1 MYAEVTIIKIG
12 LVGTYPPP
20 YGGRTVHIQRL
31 VDFISVHR
39 KTWKILIFDF
49 TKDRQRKLSE
59 NVIIVP
65 LKGKRDLLKLLFAV
79 DIIHYH
85 GSGWLLRALVGFLT
99 FFGKIVVVSLHS
111 NVSLKSQYQ
120 TGSYVRRML
129 IRLSLRKT
137 SLIIATHRNIKQF
150 VTSLGICKNL
160 VLIPSFVAPIK
171 KKQHHDAVPP
181 YVWNF
186 IKSHK
191 PAIAGNAYQLVIRD
205 GVDVYG
211 LDLLIELVGRLKN
224 EYPKIGLIFLLPEIG
239 DFAYFRKIQKIIHNK
254 ELDDNILIVNVA
266 MQAYPIWE
274 NVHVFVRP
282 TTTDTTA
289 ISLHEALWFG
299 TPAIASDC
307 VSRPEGVLI
316 FKNRDIN
323 SLVRKTRF
331 LLEHYEKEKRK
342 TMEATPKNYAEDIVK
357 VYENVM
363 KGKMA
368 SSSGR

>member
-1 MYAEVTIIKIG
+1 MYAEVIIIKIG

-20 YGGRTVHIQRL
+20 YGGRTVHVQRL
-31 VDFISVHR
+31 VEFISVRR
-39 KTWKILIFDF
+39 KTWEILIFDF
-49 TKDRQRKLSE
+49 TKNRQRKLSE

-65 LKGKRDLLKLLFAV
+65 LKEKKGLLKLLFAV

-99 FFGKIVVVSLHS
+99 FFGKRVVVSLHS
-111 NVSLKSQYQ
+111 NVSLKNQYQ
-120 TGSYVRRML
+120 TGSYLRRIL

-137 SLIIATHRNIKQF
+137 SLIITTHRDINHF
-150 VTSLGICKNL
+150 VTSLGICKNV
-160 VLIPSFVAPIK
+160 VLIPSFVAPTK
-171 KKQHHDAVPP
+171 KKQHYDAVPQ

-191 PAIAGNAYQLVIRD
+191 PTIAGNAYQLVIRD
-205 GVDVYG
+205 RIDVYG
-211 LDLLIELVGRLKN
+211 LDLLIELIGRLKK
-224 EYPKIGLIFLLPEIG
+224 EYPTIGLIFLLPEIG
-239 DFAYFRKIQKIIHNK
+239 NFTYFKKIQKIIHNK

-289 ISLHEALWFG
+289 ISLYEALWFG

-323 SLVRKTRF
+323 SLVRKTSF
-331 LLEHYEKEKRK
+331 LLEHYEEQKKK
-342 TMEATPKNYAEDIVK
+342 IMEMTTQDYADDIVK
-357 VYENVM
+357 VYESVM
-363 KGKMA
+363 KE
-368 SSSGR
+368 